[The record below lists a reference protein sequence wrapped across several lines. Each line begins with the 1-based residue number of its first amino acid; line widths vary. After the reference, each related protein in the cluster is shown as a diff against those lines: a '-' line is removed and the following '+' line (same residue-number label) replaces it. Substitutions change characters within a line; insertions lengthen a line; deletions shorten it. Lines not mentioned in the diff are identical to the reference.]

1 MSSEASQ
8 GEEVWRGGDS
18 VLGWIVKMKGDKKL
32 LGSDHSDQN
41 GGEGEIDKR
50 SFLFLQ
56 KQQHTK
62 RVLHFTI
69 YANQSKKKL
78 LNYSYHHFGANGC
91 IEAAA
96 C

>member
-1 MSSEASQ
+1 
-8 GEEVWRGGDS
+8 
-18 VLGWIVKMKGDKKL
+18 VLGWIVVMKGDKKL

-41 GGEGEIDKR
+41 GEGEIDKR
-50 SFLFLQ
+50 RRRSFFPT
-56 KQQHTK
+56 KAAAYK

-78 LNYSYHHFGANGC
+78 LNYSHNHFGANGC